1 MLVIYRKI
9 DGRVM
14 GCFSDQTQSLD
25 TLYPN
30 NEKLRNELDSK
41 IFENKKDLID
51 MNNYCVIDGE
61 LVRNVEEN
69 KVW

>member
-1 MLVIYRKI
+1 MLVIYKKS

-14 GCFSDQTQSLD
+14 GCFSDENQSLD

-41 IFENKKDLID
+41 IFKNKRDLID

-61 LVRNVEEN
+61 LVRNVEPN
-69 KVW
+69 QVW